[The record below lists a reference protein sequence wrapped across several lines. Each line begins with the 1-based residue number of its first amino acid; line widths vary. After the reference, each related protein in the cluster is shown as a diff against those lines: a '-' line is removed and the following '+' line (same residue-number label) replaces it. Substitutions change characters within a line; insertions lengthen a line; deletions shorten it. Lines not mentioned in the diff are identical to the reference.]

1 MFRNL
6 ERDAKLNKALWV
18 DVIIDHLRSRAL
30 EARVADT
37 SSGTTDAV
45 IEISVA
51 GRRYAH
57 RVEVKAPVGP
67 ATLRT
72 IASRSPA
79 RRRVMVITDHLTP
92 AAIQTCRELELACAD
107 LDGNMYLHLG
117 ATRIE
122 VEGRPRTRSKELAQP
137 AHTSSQLMTRSAAQI
152 VFLLL
157 TDPAT
162 VDIPTRDLAHASG
175 TALGSVSAVL
185 RELSTQGYVS
195 TLSNGRRRLHR
206 AAQLF
211 DRWVEAYRLRLHAR
225 LDAGYYRTDTPHWWT
240 GAETALRDTDA
251 QWGGETAAW
260 HLDQTLRPARGVV
273 YAAKTPTGLL
283 QTFRMRK
290 ADPESA
296 NLILR
301 HRFWTMPAWQN
312 SPAVPTPLIYADL
325 AASDDP
331 RLAEAATR
339 LRETDE
345 LLRRLS

>member
-6 ERDAKLNKALWV
+6 ERGEKLNERLWV
-18 DVIIDHLRSRAL
+18 DVIIDHLRGRGL
-30 EARVADT
+30 KARVAG
-37 SSGTTDAV
+37 SANGTPDAV
-45 IEISVA
+45 VEISVA
-51 GRRYAH
+51 GRHYSH
-57 RVEVKAPVGP
+57 WVEVKAPAGP
-67 ATLRT
+67 AALRA

-79 RRRVMVITDHLTP
+79 RRRVLVITDHLTP
-92 AAIQTCRELELACAD
+92 AAIDTCRDLELACAD

-117 ATRIE
+117 ATHIE
-122 VEGRPRTRSKELAQP
+122 VEGRPRTRSKELARP
-137 AHTSSQLMTRSAAQI
+137 AHTPSQLMTRSAAQI

-157 TDPAT
+157 TDSSIIET
-162 VDIPTRDLAHASG
+162 PTRDIAYASG
-175 TALGSVSAVL
+175 TALGSVSTVL
-185 RELSTQGYVS
+185 RELGTQGYVS
-195 TLSNGRRRLHR
+195 TLPDGRRRLHR
-206 AAQLF
+206 TAQLF
-211 DRWVEAYRLRLHAR
+211 DRWVEAYRLRLYAR
-225 LDAGYYRTDTPHWWT
+225 LDAGYYQTDTPHWWT
-240 GAETALRDTDA
+240 GAENALRETDA

-260 HLDQTLRPARGVV
+260 HLDPHLRPAHGVV

-301 HRFWTMPAWQN
+301 HRFWHMPAWQK
-312 SPAVPTPLIYADL
+312 SPVVPTPLIYADL